1 MILAK
6 RPRSD
11 KFLRVF
17 DLNLCPLVVQ
27 WIKMKLSNIKS
38 KLYLLYVWIR
48 FFDKMTVSKDLR
60 NFF

>member
-11 KFLRVF
+11 KFLRDF
-17 DLNLCPLVVQ
+17 DLYICPLVVQ
-27 WIKMKLSNIKS
+27 WIKMKLSNNKS
-38 KLYLLYVWIR
+38 KLYLLFVWIP